1 MSPKGAKRPPAH
13 IAKKVAFSAC
23 GAYDTHMTDSS
34 LYRAWAEIDTD
45 AMKHNLRVVQK
56 ALPNHRRMAIVKAE
70 AYGHG
75 LEGVVRALDDED
87 ISFFGVATIAEAQRV
102 QDTGAHTCPFILG
115 PCFPEEREAIV
126 QNGWRAALSSPEEAE
141 HFNSLGEL
149 YGKKVHLHI
158 SIDTGMGRAGLLP
171 HSIHGLA
178 DKLKQLPN
186 LHIEGIYSHLS
197 AASED
202 ISFTHRQIAA
212 FEQAVGELSQDITFE
227 YRHLCSSSGV
237 FNYRVPCT
245 NMVRLGRI
253 LYGYSPMPSPFN
265 KELRN
270 TLTLFSRITLVR
282 TLPDNHGVSY
292 NHTYITTAPTRVA
305 TIGIGFGDG
314 YLHYLSNTGARVY
327 LNNSYCPVLG
337 RVTMDQVMVDVTHLE
352 NVNPGDVAEMM
363 GPNVPWQELTAR
375 AHTIPSNVITSIS
388 ARVPRV
394 YHPSGQAGGTP

>member
-1 MSPKGAKRPPAH
+1 MCR
-13 IAKKVAFSAC
+13 
-23 GAYDTHMTDSS
+23 AYDTRMTDCS
-34 LYRAWAEIDTD
+34 LYRAWAEVDTD

-75 LEGVVRALDDED
+75 LEGVVRALDGED

-102 QDTGAHTCPFILG
+102 QDTGAHICPFILG

-212 FEQAVGELSQDITFE
+212 FEQAVSELSQDITFE

-237 FNYRVPCT
+237 FNYHVPCT

-270 TLTLFSRITLVR
+270 TLTLFSRVTLVR

-337 RVTMDQVMVDVTHLE
+337 RVTMDQVMVDVTHLQD
-352 NVNPGDVAEMM
+352 VKPGDVAEMM
-363 GPNVPWQELTAR
+363 GPNVPWQELTTR

-394 YHPSGQAGGTP
+394 YCPSGQAEGTR